1 MAVPYTF
8 GNATTSIPL
17 SQLDSNFATAITLG
31 NTSVQLGNTITN
43 LTGVTNIAS
52 ASSLTVGSNG
62 NTTAIYVD
70 TSQNVGIGTTSPI
83 SKFHV
88 YSGQISVGGS
98 AQGKLLGYSSGY
110 AQIIDFG
117 VSTGTG
123 SGTDIGLYNVYSGGI
138 LGFGT
143 NNTERMRID
152 SSGNLLVGTTTSV
165 GKITQYG
172 GQIVSGRLS
181 NTTNYDASNGSI
193 NITSSGDGNPR
204 GVITFGNGST
214 ASQNWH
220 FVSGESGA
228 SYGMVWYNGNY
239 GSGTARMQLTTGG
252 ALSTTTGT
260 ISAISDV
267 NFKEN
272 IIDAPNYLS
281 LLNQVKVRKFSY
293 KEENSATQ
301 THIGVIAQELEQILP
316 EMVFDQKDPVKETVH
331 KTVRYTDFVLMLV
344 KSIQELKAEFDA
356 YKASHP

>member
-1 MAVPYTF
+1 MTVTIS
-8 GNATTSIPL
+8 GNAGIARPL
-17 SQLDSNFATAITLG
+17 GSAGSPSDV
-31 NTSVQLGNTITN
+31 NTSDST
-43 LTGVTNIAS
+43 TGLYFPAS
-52 ASSLTVGSNG
+52 NTVGISTGGTN
-62 NTTAIYVD
+62 ALYID
-70 TSQNVGIGTTSPI
+70 ASQNVGIGTTSPVAKLDVPAMI
-83 SKFHV
+83 RGYGVYNNLTSGTLNL
-88 YSGQISVGGS
+88 YSGTAFNTGGAAIAIRGTSVGYNNG
-98 AQGKLLGYSSGY
+98 GIEFY
-110 AQIIDFG
+110 
-117 VSTGTG
+117 TGAGATG
-123 SGTDIGLYNVYSGGI
+123 SEV
-138 LGFGT
+138 
-143 NNTERMRID
+143 MRID

-356 YKASHP
+356 YKAAHP

>member
-1 MAVPYTF
+1 MGGLIMSVIL
-8 GNATTSIPL
+8 NATTSNGLTMTPDN
-17 SQLDSNFATAITLG
+17 SGTVQFQTAGT
-31 NTSVQLGNTITN
+31 NTMYID
-43 LTGVTNIAS
+43 
-52 ASSLTVGSNG
+52 GSG
-62 NTTAIYVD
+62 
-70 TSQNVGIGTTSPI
+70 NVGIGTSSPAY
-83 SKFHV
+83 KLDVNGTVRGRGDV
-88 YSGQISVGGS
+88 Y
-98 AQGKLLGYSSGY
+98 
-110 AQIIDFG
+110 
-117 VSTGTG
+117 
-123 SGTDIGLYNVYSGGI
+123 
-138 LGFGT
+138 LGFVSGSQSGVWWSQSNYAVPAFQGLT
-143 NNTERMRID
+143 SAGNVGDIVMQPGG
-152 SSGNLLVGTTTSV
+152 GNLLVGTTTSV

-204 GVITFGNGST
+204 GVITFGNSST

-228 SYGMVWYNGNY
+228 SYSMVWYNGNY

-344 KSIQELKAEFDA
+344 KSIQELKSTVDA
-356 YKASHP
+356 QATEIATLKAKVGA